1 MGKTEKK
8 GFLNYETNFKK
19 FIDYI
24 YTDVELLVKLDE
36 KMKLLDIMFGLQ
48 SLVKIPI
55 KYVMNASF
63 VVE

>member
-1 MGKTEKK
+1 
-8 GFLNYETNFKK
+8 
-19 FIDYI
+19 
-24 YTDVELLVKLDE
+24 
-36 KMKLLDIMFGLQ
+36 MFGLQ